1 VPDAQQATQRRTV
14 STGCAASALQVR
26 NPMFQHS
33 KGHCD
38 VTRYAADYVALKG
51 EHFFKSGTSSSKGK
65 A

>member
-1 VPDAQQATQRRTV
+1 
-14 STGCAASALQVR
+14 
-26 NPMFQHS
+26 MFQHN